1 MKNVKFFSVK
11 SVFLNTIKNYKMP
24 GSTPLGRL
32 REKEQKLKSQLS
44 AVSKK
49 EHKLESEI
57 KKIHK
62 QRDKIKK

>member
-1 MKNVKFFSVK
+1 MK
-11 SVFLNTIKNYKMP
+11 LIITMP
-24 GSTPLGRL
+24 GSTPLEKL
-32 REKEQKLKSQLS
+32 REKEKKLKSQLS

-62 QRDKIKK
+62 ERDKIKK